1 MPAAATE
8 SILDVRVGGQ
18 QIRVSYRP
26 GTGTPLLLCN
36 GIGASLGLL
45 QPFVDALDPSIPV
58 VRFDAPGIG
67 GSRLSR
73 YPYTFATLA
82 RLIGR
87 VLDRLEIDRVDVLGI
102 SWGGGLAQQFAFQNP
117 RRCRRL
123 VLVSTATGW
132 MMVPASVGVLAKMST
147 PRRHRD
153 AQYAASIAGSIYG
166 GRLRAEPG
174 LARTL
179 LHDHASPTSR
189 RAYLMQL
196 GAGTGWTSLPFL
208 PLIRQRTLVLAG
220 DDDPIIPLANAK
232 IMARLLP
239 HAELHVYAD
248 GHLGLVTAADELAP
262 RVAKFLRR

>member
-1 MPAAATE
+1 MTE
-8 SILDVRVGGQ
+8 TIHDVRLGGHK
-18 QIRVSYRP
+18 IRVAHRE
-26 GTGTPLLLCN
+26 GTGRPLLMCN

-73 YPYTFATLA
+73 YPYTFATLTH
-82 RLIGR
+82 LLGR
-87 VLDRLEIDRVDVLGI
+87 VLDQLGIDEVDVLGI

-117 RRCRRL
+117 RRCKRL

-132 MMVPASVGVLAKMST
+132 MMVPAGMDVLTKMAT

-153 AQYAASIAGSIYG
+153 PQYAASIAGTIYG
-166 GRLRAEPG
+166 GRLRTEPG

-179 LHDHASPTSR
+179 LHDHTPLTSR
-189 RAYLMQL
+189 RAYLLQL

-208 PLIRQRTLVLAG
+208 PLIRQPTLILAG

-232 IMARLLP
+232 MMHRLLP
-239 HAELHVYAD
+239 HSQLHVYED
-248 GHLGLVTAADELAP
+248 GHLGLVTAADDLAP
-262 RVAKFLRR
+262 RVATFLRS